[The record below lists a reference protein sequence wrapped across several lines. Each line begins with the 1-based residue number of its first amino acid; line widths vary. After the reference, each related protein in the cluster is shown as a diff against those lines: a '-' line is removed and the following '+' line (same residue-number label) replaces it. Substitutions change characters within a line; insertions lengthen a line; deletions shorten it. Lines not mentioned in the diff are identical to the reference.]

1 MNKKIL
7 IIIAVIAAIV
17 TAALTLPLGSYLE
30 SALLWVEANKTF
42 AWIVFALLY
51 IAAIVLSLPASIFSL
66 AAGYLFGLFQGW
78 LLVIVT
84 ATLGATIAF
93 IIGRSFLRD
102 WVVSKAE
109 KMKNFN
115 SLDEAVSKKGFLIVF
130 LTRLSP
136 VFPFSL
142 INYVYGITKIKLRDF
157 SIATFIGIMPGSFLY
172 VYLGSIASNLQ
183 NLFGGDI
190 AQSPAQQWFK
200 IGGLVATII
209 ITVLIT
215 RIASKA
221 LKDNSDIETETD
233 APVDSEATA

>member
-78 LLVIVT
+78 FLVIVT

-142 INYVYGITKIKLRDF
+142 INYVYGITKIGSNHNNYRTHHPY
-157 SIATFIGIMPGSFLY
+157 SIKSF
-172 VYLGSIASNLQ
+172 
-183 NLFGGDI
+183 
-190 AQSPAQQWFK
+190 K
-200 IGGLVATII
+200 
-209 ITVLIT
+209 
-215 RIASKA
+215 R
-221 LKDNSDIETETD
+221 
-233 APVDSEATA
+233 